1 MAKPFCVIMLALCS
15 CAAGFPPGE
24 KRVLFEGHGASRP
37 ERTPGDVADDLFEQ
51 DPRALKDPVAL
62 WNAGDQA
69 LRSGRTEEAA
79 ACFERAA
86 VLAPAQDAWKANRA
100 HADALVALRRFEE
113 AEALYRSLLEGG
125 QHPVDSTLEGNL
137 AMACFRQGKLKEARE
152 ATLRAIESNPRDVEA
167 VKTLGLVEVS
177 EGNRAQGAAR
187 LAQAVARKPQIPE
200 AQVVLAEISV
210 LEGRPREAMAR
221 YRKLFEWLPEAL
233 TLDYHRR
240 WSNLFVL
247 GQGTTADELKRRIA
261 SLEAQESSSDTTE
274 RESP

>member
-1 MAKPFCVIMLALCS
+1 MAKSYSLITLALCS

-24 KRVLFEGHGASRP
+24 KRVLLEDHGPSRP

-51 DPRALKDPVAL
+51 DPGALMDPEAL

-79 ACFERAA
+79 VCFERAA
-86 VLAPAQDAWKANRA
+86 ALAPARAAWKAKRA
-100 HADALVALRRFEE
+100 HADALVALRRFAE

-137 AMACFRQGKLKEARE
+137 AMACFRQGKLNGARE
-152 ATLRAIESNPRDVEA
+152 AALRAIESNPGDVEA
-167 VKTLGLVEVS
+167 AKTLGLVEVS

-187 LAQAVARKPQIPE
+187 LAEAVVRKPQIPE

-221 YRKLFEWLPEAL
+221 YWKLLEWLPEAL
-233 TLDYHRR
+233 TRDYHRR

-247 GQGTTADELKRRIA
+247 RQGTTADELKRRIA
-261 SLEAQESSSDTTE
+261 SLEAEESSSDITE